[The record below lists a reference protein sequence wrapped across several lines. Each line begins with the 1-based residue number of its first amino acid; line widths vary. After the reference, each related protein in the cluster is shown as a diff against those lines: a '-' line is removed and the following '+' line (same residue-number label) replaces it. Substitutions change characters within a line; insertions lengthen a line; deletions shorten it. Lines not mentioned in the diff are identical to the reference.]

1 MPVDYPDLVI
11 FDCDGTLVDT
21 ERISVRVNLQLLN
34 EVGGDYTEAEVR
46 ELFVGA
52 SLETYATLVEQRLGK
67 PLEADWIQRWSDM
80 FRGICERELEAVDG
94 VVDALDGIAATG
106 VPLCVAS
113 NGMLHD
119 VVRNLGQ
126 VGIHDRFD
134 GRIFSATDVAV
145 GKPAPD
151 LFLHAAADFDTAPER
166 CAVVEECRRRP
177 GCTRGRHDGLRLR
190 RWHDARRASHR
201 RRHPRLRRHAPA
213 ARPHPRHLGDLRG
226 TLAGPH

>member
-126 VGIHDRFD
+126 VGIHDRFE

-151 LFLHAAADFDTAPER
+151 LFLHAAADFDTAPAR
-166 CAVVEECRRRP
+166 CAVVEDSVV
-177 GCTRGRHDGLRLR
+177 GVL
-190 RWHDARRASHR
+190 
-201 RRHPRLRRHAPA
+201 A
-213 ARPHPRHLGDLRG
+213 ARAAGMTVYAYAGGMTPAERLIGDG
-226 TLAGPH
+226 THVFDDMRLLPDLIRDTWATSAER

>member
-1 MPVDYPDLVI
+1 
-11 FDCDGTLVDT
+11 
-21 ERISVRVNLQLLN
+21 
-34 EVGGDYTEAEVR
+34 VR

-166 CAVVEECRRRP
+166 CAVVEDSVV
-177 GCTRGRHDGLRLR
+177 GVL
-190 RWHDARRASHR
+190 
-201 RRHPRLRRHAPA
+201 A
-213 ARPHPRHLGDLRG
+213 ARAAGMTVYAYAGGMTPAERLVGDG
-226 TLAGPH
+226 THVFDDMRLLPDLIRDTWAASAAR

>member
-126 VGIHDRFD
+126 VGIHDRFE

-166 CAVVEECRRRP
+166 CAVIEDSVV
-177 GCTRGRHDGLRLR
+177 GVL
-190 RWHDARRASHR
+190 
-201 RRHPRLRRHAPA
+201 A
-213 ARPHPRHLGDLRG
+213 ARAAGMTVYAYAGGMTPAERLVGDG
-226 TLAGPH
+226 THVFDDMRLLPDLIRDTWATSAAR

>member
-52 SLETYATLVEQRLGK
+52 SLETYATLVEARLGK

-126 VGIHDRFD
+126 VGIHDRFA

-151 LFLHAAADFDTAPER
+151 LFLHAAADFDTAPGR
-166 CAVVEECRRRP
+166 CAVVEDSVV
-177 GCTRGRHDGLRLR
+177 GVL
-190 RWHDARRASHR
+190 
-201 RRHPRLRRHAPA
+201 A
-213 ARPHPRHLGDLRG
+213 ARAAGMTVYAYAGGMTPAERLVGDG
-226 TLAGPH
+226 THVFDDMRELPDLIRDTWAESAAMR

>member
-113 NGMLHD
+113 NGTLHD

-166 CAVVEECRRRP
+166 CAVVEDSVV
-177 GCTRGRHDGLRLR
+177 GVL
-190 RWHDARRASHR
+190 
-201 RRHPRLRRHAPA
+201 A
-213 ARPHPRHLGDLRG
+213 ARAAGMTVYAYAGGMTPAERLVGDG
-226 TLAGPH
+226 THVFDDMRLLPDLIRDTWATSAAR

>member
-166 CAVVEECRRRP
+166 CAVVEDSVV
-177 GCTRGRHDGLRLR
+177 GVL
-190 RWHDARRASHR
+190 
-201 RRHPRLRRHAPA
+201 A
-213 ARPHPRHLGDLRG
+213 ARAAGMTVYAYAGGMTPAERLVGDG
-226 TLAGPH
+226 THVFDDMRLLPDLIRDTWATSAAR

>member
-52 SLETYATLVEQRLGK
+52 SLETYATLVEARLGK

-94 VVDALDGIAATG
+94 VVDALDGIEATG

-113 NGMLHD
+113 NGMFHD

-126 VGIHDRFD
+126 VGIHDRFA

-166 CAVVEECRRRP
+166 CAVVEDSVV
-177 GCTRGRHDGLRLR
+177 GVL
-190 RWHDARRASHR
+190 
-201 RRHPRLRRHAPA
+201 A
-213 ARPHPRHLGDLRG
+213 ARAAGMTVYAYAGGMTPAERLIGDG
-226 TLAGPH
+226 THVFDDMRELPDLIRDTWAETATTR

>member
-52 SLETYATLVEQRLGK
+52 SLETYAMLVEQRLGK

-166 CAVVEECRRRP
+166 CAVIEDSVV
-177 GCTRGRHDGLRLR
+177 GVL
-190 RWHDARRASHR
+190 
-201 RRHPRLRRHAPA
+201 A
-213 ARPHPRHLGDLRG
+213 ARAAGMTVYAYAGGMTPAERLIGDG
-226 TLAGPH
+226 THVFDDMRLLPDLIRDTWATSAAR

>member
-166 CAVVEECRRRP
+166 CAVVEDSVV
-177 GCTRGRHDGLRLR
+177 GVL
-190 RWHDARRASHR
+190 
-201 RRHPRLRRHAPA
+201 A
-213 ARPHPRHLGDLRG
+213 ARAAGMTVYAYAGGMTPAERLIGDG
-226 TLAGPH
+226 THVFDDMRLLPDLIRDTWATSAAR

>member
-1 MPVDYPDLVI
+1 MLVDYPELVI

-46 ELFVGA
+46 ELFVSA
-52 SLETYATLVEQRLGK
+52 SLETYATLVEARLGK
-67 PLEADWIQRWSDM
+67 PLEPDWIERWSTM
-80 FRGICERELEAVDG
+80 FRSICERELEAVDG
-94 VVDALDGIAATG
+94 IHDALDGIAATG

-113 NGMLHD
+113 NGMRHD
-119 VVRNLGQ
+119 VIRNLGQ

-151 LFLHAAADFDTAPER
+151 LFLHAAADFGTPPDR
-166 CAVVEECRRRP
+166 CAVVEDSVT
-177 GCTRGRHDGLRLR
+177 GVL
-190 RWHDARRASHR
+190 
-201 RRHPRLRRHAPA
+201 A
-213 ARPHPRHLGDLRG
+213 ARAAGMVVYAYAGGMTSAER
-226 TLAGPH
+226 LAGPDTHVFEDMRALPALIRDTWATAAAR

>member
-34 EVGGDYTEAEVR
+34 EVGGDYTEVEVR

-52 SLETYATLVEQRLGK
+52 SLETYAELVEARLGK
-67 PLEADWIQRWSDM
+67 PLEADWIQRWSDT

-126 VGIHDRFD
+126 VGIHDRFG

-151 LFLHAAADFDTAPER
+151 LFLHAAADFGTPPDR
-166 CAVVEECRRRP
+166 CAVVEDSVV
-177 GCTRGRHDGLRLR
+177 GVL
-190 RWHDARRASHR
+190 
-201 RRHPRLRRHAPA
+201 A
-213 ARPHPRHLGDLRG
+213 ARAAGMVVYAYSGGMTAAERLVGEGTHVFDDMRQLPDLIRD
-226 TLAGPH
+226 TWATSVAR

>member
-151 LFLHAAADFDTAPER
+151 LFLYAAADFDTAPER
-166 CAVVEECRRRP
+166 CAVVEDSVV
-177 GCTRGRHDGLRLR
+177 GVL
-190 RWHDARRASHR
+190 
-201 RRHPRLRRHAPA
+201 A
-213 ARPHPRHLGDLRG
+213 ARAAGMTVYAYAGGMTPAERLVGDG
-226 TLAGPH
+226 THVFDDMRLLPDLIRDTWATSAAR

>member
-166 CAVVEECRRRP
+166 CAVIEDSVV
-177 GCTRGRHDGLRLR
+177 GVL
-190 RWHDARRASHR
+190 
-201 RRHPRLRRHAPA
+201 A
-213 ARPHPRHLGDLRG
+213 ARAAGMTVYAYAGGMTPAERLIGDG
-226 TLAGPH
+226 THVFDDMRALPDLIRDTWAETATTR

>member
-166 CAVVEECRRRP
+166 CAVIEDSVV
-177 GCTRGRHDGLRLR
+177 GVL
-190 RWHDARRASHR
+190 
-201 RRHPRLRRHAPA
+201 A
-213 ARPHPRHLGDLRG
+213 ARAAGMTVYAYAGGMTPAERLIGDG
-226 TLAGPH
+226 THVFDDMRLLPDLIRDTWATSAGR

>member
-106 VPLCVAS
+106 VQLCVAS

-166 CAVVEECRRRP
+166 CAVVEDSVV
-177 GCTRGRHDGLRLR
+177 GVL
-190 RWHDARRASHR
+190 
-201 RRHPRLRRHAPA
+201 A
-213 ARPHPRHLGDLRG
+213 ARAAGMTVYAYAGGMTPAERLVGDG
-226 TLAGPH
+226 THVFDDMRLLPDLIRDTWATSAAR

>member
-166 CAVVEECRRRP
+166 CAVVEDSVV
-177 GCTRGRHDGLRLR
+177 GVL
-190 RWHDARRASHR
+190 
-201 RRHPRLRRHAPA
+201 A
-213 ARPHPRHLGDLRG
+213 ARAAGMTVYAYAGGMTPAERLIGDG
-226 TLAGPH
+226 THVFDDMRLLPDLIRDTWAASPAR

>member
-94 VVDALDGIAATG
+94 VVVALDGIAATG

-166 CAVVEECRRRP
+166 CAVVEDSVV
-177 GCTRGRHDGLRLR
+177 GVL
-190 RWHDARRASHR
+190 
-201 RRHPRLRRHAPA
+201 A
-213 ARPHPRHLGDLRG
+213 ARAAGMTVYAYAGGMTPAERLIGDG
-226 TLAGPH
+226 THVFDDMRLLPDLIRDTWATSAAR

>member
-21 ERISVRVNLQLLN
+21 ERISVQVNLQLLN

-166 CAVVEECRRRP
+166 CAVIEDSVV
-177 GCTRGRHDGLRLR
+177 GVL
-190 RWHDARRASHR
+190 
-201 RRHPRLRRHAPA
+201 A
-213 ARPHPRHLGDLRG
+213 ARAAGMTVYAYAGGMTPAERLIGDG
-226 TLAGPH
+226 THVFDDMRLLPDLIRDTWATSAAR

>member
-126 VGIHDRFD
+126 VGIHDRFE

-166 CAVVEECRRRP
+166 CAVVEDSVV
-177 GCTRGRHDGLRLR
+177 GVL
-190 RWHDARRASHR
+190 
-201 RRHPRLRRHAPA
+201 A
-213 ARPHPRHLGDLRG
+213 ARAAGMTVYAYAGGMTPAERLIGDG
-226 TLAGPH
+226 THVFDDMRLLPDLIRDTWATSAAR

>member
-151 LFLHAAADFDTAPER
+151 LFLHAAADFDTPPER
-166 CAVVEECRRRP
+166 CAVVEDSVV
-177 GCTRGRHDGLRLR
+177 GVL
-190 RWHDARRASHR
+190 
-201 RRHPRLRRHAPA
+201 A
-213 ARPHPRHLGDLRG
+213 ARAAGMTVYAYAGGMTPAERLVGDGTHVFDDMRLLPHLIRDTWATSAAR
-226 TLAGPH
+226 

>member
-166 CAVVEECRRRP
+166 CAVIEDSVV
-177 GCTRGRHDGLRLR
+177 GVL
-190 RWHDARRASHR
+190 
-201 RRHPRLRRHAPA
+201 A
-213 ARPHPRHLGDLRG
+213 ARAAGMTVYAYAGGMTPAERLIGDG
-226 TLAGPH
+226 THVFDDMRLLPDLIRDTWATSAAH

>member
-1 MPVDYPDLVI
+1 MPADYPDLVI

-52 SLETYATLVEQRLGK
+52 SLETYATLVEARLGK
-67 PLEADWIQRWSDM
+67 PLEADWIERWSTM
-80 FRGICERELEAVDG
+80 FRNICERELEPVDG
-94 VVDALDGIAATG
+94 VFDALDGIGATG
-106 VPLCVAS
+106 VALCVAS
-113 NGMLHD
+113 NGMRHD

-126 VGIHDRFD
+126 IGIHDRFD

-151 LFLHAAADFDTAPER
+151 LFLHAAADFGIAPDR
-166 CAVVEECRRRP
+166 CAVVEDSVT
-177 GCTRGRHDGLRLR
+177 GVL
-190 RWHDARRASHR
+190 
-201 RRHPRLRRHAPA
+201 A
-213 ARPHPRHLGDLRG
+213 ARAAGMVVYAYAGGMTPAERLVGSDTHVFHDMRDLPALISD
-226 TLAGPH
+226 TWAAAAATVA

>member
-166 CAVVEECRRRP
+166 CAVVEDSVV
-177 GCTRGRHDGLRLR
+177 GVL
-190 RWHDARRASHR
+190 
-201 RRHPRLRRHAPA
+201 A
-213 ARPHPRHLGDLRG
+213 ARAAGMTVYAYAGGMTPAERLIGDG
-226 TLAGPH
+226 THVFDDMRLLPDLIRDTWAASAAR

>member
-166 CAVVEECRRRP
+166 CAVIEDSVV
-177 GCTRGRHDGLRLR
+177 GVL
-190 RWHDARRASHR
+190 
-201 RRHPRLRRHAPA
+201 A
-213 ARPHPRHLGDLRG
+213 ARAAGMTVYAYAGGMTPAERLVGDG
-226 TLAGPH
+226 THVFDDMRLLPDLIRDTWATSAAR

>member
-52 SLETYATLVEQRLGK
+52 SFETYATLVEARLGK

-126 VGIHDRFD
+126 VGIHDRFA

-166 CAVVEECRRRP
+166 CAVVEDSVV
-177 GCTRGRHDGLRLR
+177 GVL
-190 RWHDARRASHR
+190 
-201 RRHPRLRRHAPA
+201 A
-213 ARPHPRHLGDLRG
+213 ARAAGMTVYAYAGGMTPAERLVGDG
-226 TLAGPH
+226 THVFDDMRELPDLIRDTWAETASTR